1 MKKFF
6 ILCLL
11 SLLILSLGSCTLVK
25 INRFSEFASSNAMD
39 ISITKYSE
47 DGNIEISLKYNEELM
62 IVDMEGMIFTLDFIN
77 DLVFLDM
84 DGSKVYASYNL
95 DDFKSTDDEE
105 TNYKDYI
112 SDIKSEEEYLSFE
125 LNKNQL
131 LIDQGKKTPEEEPEE
146 NVICKVLFEEKKVS
160 TIEVLPLES
169 DQPDYLVTVNAYGE
183 DVVGLECPS
192 KDDYETDVF
201 ISLFINVI
209 LNGLKERF

>member
-25 INRFSEFASSNAMD
+25 INRFSKFASSNAMD
-39 ISITKYSE
+39 INITKYSE

-62 IVDMEGMIFTLDFIN
+62 IVDMEGMILTLDFIN

-131 LIDQGKKTPEEEPEE
+131 LIDQGKKTTEEEPEE